1 MISGT
6 NSIALRLLMFFE
18 SLLSLSLQEKE
29 NCMSEL
35 TELGTQ
41 DAGAGNLCA
50 GGKGPQGLLPVV
62 LQRCKRL
69 QGLLQAFSE
78 SH

>member
-1 MISGT
+1 
-6 NSIALRLLMFFE
+6 
-18 SLLSLSLQEKE
+18 
-29 NCMSEL
+29 MSEL